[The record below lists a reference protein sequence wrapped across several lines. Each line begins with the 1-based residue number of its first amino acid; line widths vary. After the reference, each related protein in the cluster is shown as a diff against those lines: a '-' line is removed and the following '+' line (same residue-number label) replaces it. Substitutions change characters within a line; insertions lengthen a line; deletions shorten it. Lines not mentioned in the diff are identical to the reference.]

1 MIDIASENV
10 VTLTDAAKHLP
21 PRRAGKQPHPSTIFR
36 WVQRGCK
43 GVRLESIQVG
53 GTKCTS
59 IEAMQRFFDRLTNPD
74 AAAKPPT
81 SKARQRSIADA
92 ERELAEA
99 GI

>member
-1 MIDIASENV
+1 MIDIATENV
-10 VTLTDAAKHLP
+10 ISFSDTPPHV
-21 PRRAGKQPHPSTIFR
+21 PRRRGGKRPNLSTIYR
-36 WVQRGCK
+36 WSQNGLK

-59 IEAMQRFFDRLTNPD
+59 IEALQRFFDRLTNPE
-74 AAAKPPT
+74 AAAKAPT

-92 ERELAEA
+92 ERELNEA